1 MEIEA
6 GELEA
11 RLPKDIGTA
20 LEAAAWQRGNFSVHR
35 KGAQPR

>member
-11 RLPKDIGTA
+11 RQPKGIGTA
-20 LEAAAWQRGNFSVHR
+20 PEAVAWQQGNLSVHR